1 MSRFTCLLLAAP
13 LLIGC
18 VSVTP
23 APLQM
28 PVAPVAPML
37 SGAGDL
43 EASLGFSAD
52 ASPEARVAYSPLP
65 NVVAFASGSHS
76 TERSDDPGSFDRT
89 YGEGGIGFYTSAA
102 DLTFEVLGGLNRS
115 VQHGVGNWVEP
126 SSGPRCAE
134 DPICLLILGPLAA
147 FDSGMRSVPYSYRTV
162 TSGAF
167 GQLNTGWTKGRHRL
181 AATLRLTRTSF
192 GTIDTTPADLPAP
205 SYAVTLDP
213 GVSFRLPLSR
223 WLHVE
228 TQGGVSYTLA
238 GDSDVL
244 FNDELALFS
253 RSGGYVAV
261 RLGVR
266 PFGR

>member
-134 DPICLLILGPLAA
+134 DPICLLIPGPLAA
-147 FDSGMRSVPYSYRTV
+147 FDSGMRSVPLLLPYRHQRRIRPTQHRMDQRQAPARRH
-162 TSGAF
+162 TSPDAH
-167 GQLNTGWTKGRHRL
+167 QLRHHRHDAGRPPGPLVRRHARPGRVIPPPVVAL
-181 AATLRLTRTSF
+181 AACRDSGRRQLHAGWR
-192 GTIDTTPADLPAP
+192 
-205 SYAVTLDP
+205 
-213 GVSFRLPLSR
+213 FRRPLQR
-223 WLHVE
+223 
-228 TQGGVSYTLA
+228 
-238 GDSDVL
+238 
-244 FNDELALFS
+244 
-253 RSGGYVAV
+253 
-261 RLGVR
+261 
-266 PFGR
+266 